1 MYTVQFCHTKKSIT
15 KADPIGPIAYKM
27 SFSALSRNS
36 ALKVERESSSVEQKG
51 NTFVSFSCNNCANV
65 GKEFLTELTLKL
77 TGKQKG
83 IGRHRPQIQVQGLRL
98 FLTMAT
104 KKIIGMMITS
114 DFDGWGGSHAG
125 SVNTGMEIEEKLSG
139 GLKPSTLLS
148 WGPLPQVFGRAV

>member
-1 MYTVQFCHTKKSIT
+1 M
-15 KADPIGPIAYKM
+15 
-27 SFSALSRNS
+27 
-36 ALKVERESSSVEQKG
+36 ERESSSVEQKG

-65 GKEFLTELTLKL
+65 GKGFQTELTLKL
-77 TGKQKG
+77 RGKQKG
-83 IGRHRPQIQVQGLRL
+83 IGRNRPQIQVQGLRL

-148 WGPLPQVFGRAV
+148 